1 MNKTAIRYISLIL
14 AALAVM
20 TAAVSCAGPT
30 DEHTYETNGETGEYD
45 PELSSLENAL
55 RKYSNGQLED
65 VKGKTF
71 RILSPSPGEH
81 FYYNAGSEENEIF
94 YEEPSDELLP
104 YAVYNRNRK
113 VEEALGITIEPLWGG
128 DVNNVSSI
136 VTMND
141 TAGDHEFDVVL
152 NRMDYEMTM
161 AANGQLLSFYDVPT
175 LDVHSAWWD
184 QNIVDAFTIYGDR
197 LFVLTG
203 DINFYDDYSTQ
214 LILFNKDMCTEL
226 GFEYPYEAVR
236 NGTWT
241 MDMMT
246 EMASV
251 AKAEVNGDDVMTPG
265 RDRFG
270 LGEGIDCIIGYIYS
284 QGLSMSTVAD
294 GGDGAPEVMWPTD
307 ESVAAVERL
316 YNIFSSDYVAIN
328 ITENNGYFRKNLILF
343 YSTLLGSLF
352 MMRDM
357 ETDFG
362 VLPIP
367 KGVPGLD
374 HYRAYMSNGWST
386 SFAMPKTTT
395 NEDIYKNGLILECMA
410 AASRDIISPVLYE
423 RLLESKYIRDPESK
437 EMLEYVS
444 ESKVYDWAG
453 DLAWAEPMRKVYRSV
468 LDNGPAAFTRGLEK
482 IRKPLQKALDDFCLN
497 LKDGGRRQ

>member
-1 MNKTAIRYISLIL
+1 MKKTEIRFVALIL
-14 AALAVM
+14 AALM
-20 TAAVSCAGPT
+20 TLSFAVSCVGPDDGPG
-30 DEHTYETNGETGEYD
+30 DETVSGSEGFDLDLT
-45 PELSSLENAL
+45 SLENAL
-55 RKYSNGQLED
+55 KLYSDGSLEGIKD
-65 VKGKTF
+65 RTF
-71 RILSPSPGEH
+71 RILSPSPGQH

-94 YEEPSDELLP
+94 YDEPSDELLP
-104 YAVYNRNRK
+104 NAIYRRNRK
-113 VEEALGITIEPLWGG
+113 LEDALGITIEPVWGG
-128 DVNNVSSI
+128 DVNNVSNI
-136 VTMND
+136 VTLND
-141 TAGDHEFDVVL
+141 AAGDHEFDVVL

-175 LDVHSAWWD
+175 LDVRNVWWD
-184 QNIVDAFTIYGDR
+184 QNIVDSFTIYGDR

-214 LILFNKDMCTEL
+214 LILFNKNMCTEL
-226 GFEYPYEAVR
+226 GFDYPYDAVR

-284 QGLSMSTVAD
+284 QGLSMSKVSD
-294 GGDGAPEVMWPTD
+294 GGDGAPEVVWPTD

-316 YNIFSSDYVAIN
+316 YNVFTADYVAIN
-328 ITENNGYFRKNLILF
+328 ITENNGYFKKNLILF

-357 ETDFG
+357 ETDYG

-367 KGVPGLD
+367 MGVPGLD

-386 SFAMPKTTT
+386 SFAMPKTTS
-395 NEDIYKNGLILECMA
+395 DKDMYDNGIILECMA
-410 AASRDIISPVLYE
+410 AASRDYISPVLYE
-423 RLLESKYIRDPESK
+423 RLLESKYIRDPESR

-468 LDNGPAAFTRGLEK
+468 LDNGPASFKRGLDK
-482 IRKPLQKALDDFCLN
+482 IKKPLQSALDDFCLN
-497 LKDGGRRQ
+497 LKDGGRR